1 MMITLMMLIVKMRK
15 KWISAPELPALERRN
30 WLIHLHY
37 VRREYE
43 VLIPVIVNINV
54 LINIIINVNMVM
66 EQVCKRI
73 IKQQLA
79 ESHSMCE
86 YANYVQVALYLNPS
100 NPILLA
106 IAPRCYIR
114 QRRHYCFV
122 NLILQGLILRQE
134 GKIQESLEQFQVRK
148 IVSSKKHQNCQTFW
162 NQQK

>member
-1 MMITLMMLIVKMRK
+1 MLITLMMLIVKM
-15 KWISAPELPALERRN
+15 ISAPELPALERRN

-162 NQQK
+162 NQRK

>member
-1 MMITLMMLIVKMRK
+1 MLITLMMLIVKM
-15 KWISAPELPALERRN
+15 ISAPELPALERRN

>member
-1 MMITLMMLIVKMRK
+1 MLITLMMLIVKM
-15 KWISAPELPALERRN
+15 ISAPELPALERRN

-43 VLIPVIVNINV
+43 VLIPVIVITNV
-54 LINIIINVNMVM
+54 IINVNMVM

>member
-1 MMITLMMLIVKMRK
+1 MITLMMLIVKM
-15 KWISAPELPALERRN
+15 ISAPELPALERRN

-162 NQQK
+162 NQRK

>member
-1 MMITLMMLIVKMRK
+1 MMLIVKMRK

-86 YANYVQVALYLNPS
+86 YANYVQVDLYLKNS
-100 NPILLA
+100 ERSREHVDL
-106 IAPRCYIR
+106 
-114 QRRHYCFV
+114 
-122 NLILQGLILRQE
+122 
-134 GKIQESLEQFQVRK
+134 
-148 IVSSKKHQNCQTFW
+148 
-162 NQQK
+162 

>member
-1 MMITLMMLIVKMRK
+1 MLITLMMLIVKM
-15 KWISAPELPALERRN
+15 ISAPELPALERRN

-43 VLIPVIVNINV
+43 VLIPVIVNIIINV

-86 YANYVQVALYLNPS
+86 YANYVQVDLYLNPS
-100 NPILLA
+100 NPIPSTNTIDNSTTVLHPSKTALLFCQSNSA
-106 IAPRCYIR
+106 GLDPATGR
-114 QRRHYCFV
+114 Q
-122 NLILQGLILRQE
+122 NSGE
-134 GKIQESLEQFQVRK
+134 P
-148 IVSSKKHQNCQTFW
+148 
-162 NQQK
+162 

>member
-1 MMITLMMLIVKMRK
+1 MLITLMMLIVKM
-15 KWISAPELPALERRN
+15 ISAPELPALERRN

-43 VLIPVIVNINV
+43 VLIPVIVNIIINV
-54 LINIIINVNMVM
+54 LIIIIINVNMVM

>member
-1 MMITLMMLIVKMRK
+1 MMITLMMLIVKM
-15 KWISAPELPALERRN
+15 ISAPELPALERRN

-43 VLIPVIVNINV
+43 VLIPVIVNIIINV
-54 LINIIINVNMVM
+54 LINVNMVM

-148 IVSSKKHQNCQTFW
+148 IVFLKDYSMDLT
-162 NQQK
+162 